1 MLEFDELGPRIILSL
16 ADGKLL
22 ITESTIFGIIVAVIL
37 AVMGIWLGSGLKTVP
52 KGKQVV
58 AEIIVGWIYK
68 YTRENMGEENEGFA
82 PYIGTIF
89 GFIAF
94 GSALG
99 IIGLRPIS
107 ADLNV
112 TFALSGLT
120 FFLIQYNGIRK
131 LGIKGRLQE
140 MCDPYPF
147 MFPLKV
153 LEDVTLPVSLA
164 MRLFGNILGGV
175 IVVDLWMSLME
186 FLSHLLTHIP
196 FLRAVT
202 VLPLNG
208 FFDMFE
214 PAVQTY
220 IFTMLTM
227 VFLSSAMA
235 GASKKVKKDKN
246 K

>member
-1 MLEFDELGPRIILSL
+1 MINIDELGSRIILSL

-22 ITESTIFGIIVAVIL
+22 ITESTIFGLIL
-37 AVMGIWLGSGLKTVP
+37 AVIFAAVGIWLGSGLKTVP
-52 KGKQVV
+52 KGKQIV
-58 AEIIVGWIYK
+58 AETIVGWIYK
-68 YTRENMGEENEGFA
+68 YTRENMGEENEHFA

-89 GFIAF
+89 AFIVC
-94 GSALG
+94 GSSLG
-99 IIGLRPIS
+99 LLGLRPIT

-120 FFLIQYNGIRK
+120 FILIQANSIRK
-131 LGIKGRLQE
+131 LGVRGRLRE

-147 MFPLKV
+147 MFPLKI
-153 LEDVTLPVSLA
+153 LEDVTLPISLSL
-164 MRLFGNILGGV
+164 RLFGNILGGV

-186 FLSHLLTHIP
+186 FLSSLLTDVP
-196 FLRAVT
+196 FLRAIT

-214 PAVQTY
+214 PAIQTY

-227 VFLSSAMA
+227 VFLTTAMEGVSSRV
-235 GASKKVKKDKN
+235 SKNDN
-246 K
+246 